1 MIKIERIARPEKLT
15 EDVVLVLTK
24 NYRQTKKAVWN
35 KDYIKEKLLE
45 MTHNKCCYCE
55 TSLDISGNYMEVEH
69 FYPKSCF
76 PDRVVDWANLLP
88 SCKRCN
94 TKKGNINP
102 EKIPLINPTIND
114 PKQHLKLDRFRIKG
128 IDEVGKNTIK
138 SLNLNDLDKLM
149 LVRMKIAE
157 ALINRIEDIHDL
169 LEDEGVK
176 QNAMKCLQI
185 RNSLQDILEA
195 VQPNKNYS
203 ATLSSIL
210 LNDEN
215 YNNIKLWLQEEQLWD
230 NELDNLDAVAN
241 DIALKI

>member
-15 EDVVLVLTK
+15 EDVVRVLTEK
-24 NYRQTKKAVWN
+24 YRQTKRAVWN

-45 MTHNKCCYCE
+45 MTHHKCCYCE
-55 TSLDISGNYMEVEH
+55 TSLDVSGNYMEVEH

-94 TKKGNINP
+94 IKKGDINP
-102 EKIPLINPTIND
+102 EKISLINPTIND
-114 PKQHLKLDRFRIKG
+114 PKQHFKLDRFRIKG

-138 SLNLNDLDKLM
+138 SLNLNDLEKLM

-157 ALINRIEDIHDL
+157 ALINKIEDINDL
-169 LEDEGVK
+169 LEDTGVK
-176 QNAMKCLQI
+176 QNTMKCLQI
-185 RNSLQDILEA
+185 RNSIHDILEA

-210 LNDEN
+210 LHDEN
-215 YNNIKLWLQEEQLWD
+215 YNNIKQWLQEEQLWD
-230 NELDNLDAVAN
+230 NELDNMDAVAN